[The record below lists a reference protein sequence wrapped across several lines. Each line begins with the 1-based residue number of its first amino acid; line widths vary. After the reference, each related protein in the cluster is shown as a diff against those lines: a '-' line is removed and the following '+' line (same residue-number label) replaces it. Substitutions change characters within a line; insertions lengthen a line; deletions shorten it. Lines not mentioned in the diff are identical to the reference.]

1 MASLGF
7 LFLGVGSMF
16 KLRRGSFPADL
27 LRTEREVEPWSAG
40 DRFSICDRKP
50 SSMGD
55 LAGLLL
61 STGDERG
68 PFVLGAAAFLPFGLI
83 TLSGTFRLAS
93 AVGFVWNSGRPEL
106 SVNKVSG
113 VRLR

>member
-1 MASLGF
+1 MS
-7 LFLGVGSMF
+7 
-16 KLRRGSFPADL
+16 KLRRGSFPPDL
-27 LRTEREVEPWSAG
+27 LPTEREGEPWSAG

-55 LAGLLL
+55 LTGILL
-61 STGDERG
+61 STGDEAG
-68 PFVLGAAAFLPFGLI
+68 SFVLGAAAFLPLALI

>member
-1 MASLGF
+1 MS
-7 LFLGVGSMF
+7 
-16 KLRRGSFPADL
+16 KLKRGSFPPDL
-27 LRTEREVEPWSAG
+27 LRTEREGEPWSAG
-40 DRFSICDRKP
+40 DRFSICDLMP

-55 LAGLLL
+55 RAGTLF
-61 STGDERG
+61 STGDEEG
-68 PFVLGAAAFLPFGLI
+68 PFVLGAAAFLPLALI

>member
-1 MASLGF
+1 M
-7 LFLGVGSMF
+7 
-16 KLRRGSFPADL
+16 
-27 LRTEREVEPWSAG
+27 
-40 DRFSICDRKP
+40 P

-55 LAGLLL
+55 RAGILF
-61 STGDERG
+61 STGDEAG
-68 PFVLGAAAFLPFGLI
+68 PFVLGAAAFLPLALI

-106 SVNKVSG
+106 SVNTVSG

>member
-1 MASLGF
+1 MS
-7 LFLGVGSMF
+7 
-16 KLRRGSFPADL
+16 KLTSGSFPPDL
-27 LRTEREVEPWSAG
+27 LRTEREGEPWSAG
-40 DRFSICDRKP
+40 DRFSICDLMP

-55 LAGLLL
+55 RTGTLF
-61 STGDERG
+61 STGDKEG
-68 PFVLGAAAFLPFGLI
+68 PFVLGAAAFLPLALI
-83 TLSGTFRLAS
+83 TLLGTFRLAS